1 MEAFVEL
8 NHGRWIVNCPAC
20 PNAFLESQVP
30 DMCPNCQTVIT
41 KVTGP
46 AEKERFEIYQVTS
59 IRPEE
64 NRNWVPGE
72 SISDLVAENIAY
84 GVDNP

>member
-1 MEAFVEL
+1 MEAFAEL

-30 DMCPNCQTVIT
+30 DMCPNCQTRIT
-41 KVTGP
+41 KVVAP
-46 AEKERFEIYQVTS
+46 DEKERFEIYQVTS

-72 SISDLVAENIAY
+72 SMSDLVAENIAY